1 MQRTDSFE
9 KTLMLGKTEG
19 RRRRGRQRMKW
30 LDGITDSMDM
40 GLVDSGSWWWTG
52 RPGVLR
58 FMGSQRVGQDWEN
71 EQQKHQQ
78 ISERSIWFWFQEG
91 FWLCCE
97 HSRRIPKLEMNS
109 PRWQGNWEMET
120 CGPRCVQ
127 KGLAWYQNSP
137 HGSLCPVFWE
147 STMRTRAHKPW
158 CYHQWCVM
166 DGHGRGSGV
175 NSNNIHDGKW
185 FSAGNLPARDT
196 TPIPRPPCLSAQ
208 GVPDKLHQPRL
219 LRAPRLLM
227 EREAR
232 GNAWWIHTA

>member
-19 RRRRGRQRMKW
+19 RRRRGRQRMRW
-30 LDGITDSMDM
+30 LDGITDSMHM

-78 ISERSIWFWFQEG
+78 ISERSIWFWFKEG

-97 HSRRIPKLEMNS
+97 HWRRIPKLEMNS
-109 PRWQGNWEMET
+109 PWWQGNWEMET
-120 CGPRCVQ
+120 CGPRCIQ

-175 NSNNIHDGKW
+175 NSITFTMASD
-185 FSAGNLPARDT
+185 SAPGT
-196 TPIPRPPCLSAQ
+196 CPPEI
-208 GVPDKLHQPRL
+208 LHQSQDRPACQR
-219 LRAPRLLM
+219 
-227 EREAR
+227 RECLTNYTSPDSYVLP
-232 GNAWWIHTA
+232 GF